1 MTTYQKAFSLL
12 RNALFASFAICL
24 LSRCQDNEL
33 ASITKDTPTE
43 AAAATEVAEPNVASI
58 TITGTNTVFTAKV
71 DCKTCTFVV
80 SDKLETI
87 DGKALG
93 LKPGSV
99 ICLDAAL
106 KYGHISFE
114 NLDGTAEQPITIGN
128 CGN

>member
-1 MTTYQKAFSLL
+1 MIIYQKAFSFL

-33 ASITKDTPTE
+33 ATLTEDTPIE
-43 AAAATEVAEPNVASI
+43 ATAATAAEPNVASI
-58 TITGTNTVFTAKV
+58 TISGSNTVFTAKV

-80 SDKLETI
+80 SDKLETV
-87 DGKALG
+87 DGKSLG

-114 NLDGTAEQPITIGN
+114 NLEGTAEQPITIGN
-128 CGN
+128 CGQ